1 MNNDYYE
8 SGASPSDLKSA
19 KIELVQ
25 KKNGRYVIK
34 LSDDQNKDVIKIQYD
49 VVDFFSCLKTFLQT
63 DDTQHSIPHEPSWS
77 FIRKY
82 REKSTQFVAYFII
95 QICGKVA
102 HAYTFTRKYLYQFL
116 EENQQKFTK
125 VDALSLM
132 LKSIKKDRTEFTLF
146 LHGFFESM
154 KPIYPKEKSGKFA
167 LFVPGSDKH
176 QSINN
181 CFFFRPPVE
190 ARVTIVNYQLKK
202 PKIGSIFF
210 SYVANPLE
218 LFTSCGFSQ
227 PEYSLTFNDPLFCY
241 DIFERGYMRKC
252 CWIVADA
259 IELSNLDSSIY
270 RKSINDI
277 QTMFKNYIKVDVD
290 VEKNVVMLSTCF
302 ASSQGEGEG
311 KGGKS
316 CEYLIHMLCGF
327 HGIKISLIF
336 IDDGYEFLLK
346 K

>member
-19 KIELVQ
+19 KIEFVQ
-25 KKNGRYVIK
+25 KKNGRCVIEM
-34 LSDDQNKDVIKIQYD
+34 SDDQNKDVIKIQYD

-63 DDTQHSIPHEPSWS
+63 DDSQHSIPHEPSWS

-82 REKSTQFVAYFII
+82 QEGSTKFVAYFII
-95 QICGKVA
+95 QICGEVT

-116 EENQQKFTK
+116 EHNQQKFTK

-146 LHGFFESM
+146 LYGFFESM
-154 KPIYPKEKSGKFA
+154 KPIYPKEKSGRFM
-167 LFVPGSDKH
+167 LFVPGTNQN

-181 CFFFRPPVE
+181 CFFSSAKVDVAGVSVLPYRT
-190 ARVTIVNYQLKK
+190 RK
-202 PKIGSIFF
+202 PEKNGSIFF

-218 LFTSCGFSQ
+218 LFTNCGTPS
-227 PEYSLTFNDPLFCY
+227 PKYKLKFNDPLFNF
-241 DIFERGYMRKC
+241 DLFRQENMQKC
-252 CWIVADA
+252 CWIVADV
-259 IELSNLDSSIY
+259 IELSNLYPSIY

-277 QTMFKNYIKVDVD
+277 QSMFKDYIKVDVD
-290 VEKNVVMLSTCF
+290 VEKNVVLLSTIG
-302 ASSQGEGEG
+302 SVSKEGE
-311 KGGKS
+311 KKD
-316 CEYLIHMLCGF
+316 CQHLIRVLCGN
-327 HGIKISLIF
+327 HGINISLIF
-336 IDDGYEFLLK
+336 IDDRYEFLLK